1 MGSVDTSGTATTDAN
16 GEAGFCYVGPPL
28 PGSDTIT
35 AFADTDNNTVQ
46 DPGEPG
52 GMAVKT
58 WVVPA
63 TTPRCEIT
71 NGGWIIAENGDRA
84 TFGGNAKANENGE
97 TQGQQQYQDHGPAQR
112 LKMQSLNVLA
122 IVCDGSTR
130 ASIFGQATI
139 DGSGIFNYRI
149 NVQALGGPGK
159 GQDTYQL
166 LLNGYDSGEQTLRG
180 GNIQIRRK

>member
-1 MGSVDTSGTATTDAN
+1 M
-16 GEAGFCYVGPPL
+16 L
-28 PGSDTIT
+28 
-35 AFADTDNNTVQ
+35 
-46 DPGEPG
+46 
-52 GMAVKT
+52 
-58 WVVPA
+58 PA

-84 TFGGNAKANENGE
+84 TLGGNAKANESGQ
-97 TQGQQQYQDHGPAQR
+97 TQGHEEYFDHGPGQR
-112 LKMQSLNVLA
+112 LKLQSLNVLA

-139 DGSGIFNYRI
+139 DGFGPVNYRI
-149 NVQALGGPGK
+149 NVQTLGGPGR

-166 LLNGYDSGEQTLRG
+166 ITDSYNSGEQLLRG